1 MLERGGVVIRDGIVV
16 NGDGYEG
23 FDVFLVEKVWLD
35 SQGGVPEFVEGG
47 EIGGE
52 GCCSGCVW

>member
-52 GCCSGCVW
+52 GR